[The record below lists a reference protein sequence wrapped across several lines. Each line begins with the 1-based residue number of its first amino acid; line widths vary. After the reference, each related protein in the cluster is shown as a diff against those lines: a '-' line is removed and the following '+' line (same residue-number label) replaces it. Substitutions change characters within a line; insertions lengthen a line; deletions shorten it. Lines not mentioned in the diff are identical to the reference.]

1 MISVLII
8 TKNDGDVIGDCIKS
22 VKDLADE
29 IIVVDGG
36 SEDNTVE
43 ISEKLGA
50 KVVRNPF
57 KNFSDQRNLALS
69 LAKGDW
75 VFYIDSDERAT
86 PAFISEVKNRIRAV
100 GLFDSFDR
108 AQDKSAQDKDIGGFR
123 IRRKT
128 FYLGK
133 DWGFTDKVE
142 RVFRKDKLKGWHGV
156 VHETPEFE
164 GRLETISES
173 ILHYTHRNLE
183 QMVVKTNEWSEFEA
197 DLRSKANHPKMNVF
211 RFFRVMITGFLRSYI
226 SEKGYK
232 NGTAGLIESIYQA
245 FSMFVTYV
253 KLWERIER
261 SEGARLQAK
270 RTGVGAE
277 K

>member
-8 TKNDGDVIGDCIKS
+8 TKNDGDIISECIKS
-22 VKDLADE
+22 IKDLADE

-36 SEDNTVE
+36 SRDNTIEV
-43 ISEKLGA
+43 SERLGA
-50 KVVRNPF
+50 KVVKNIF

-69 LAKGDW
+69 LAKNDW

-86 PAFISEVKNRIRAV
+86 PEFIKEVREKTRAA
-100 GLFDSFDR
+100 G
-108 AQDKSAQDKDIGGFR
+108 DIGGLR

-128 FYLGK
+128 FYFGR
-133 DWGFTDKVE
+133 DWGFSDRVE
-142 RVFRKDKLKGWHGV
+142 RIFRKDKLKGWHGV
-156 VHETPEFE
+156 VHETPAVE
-164 GRLETISES
+164 GHLETINEP

-197 DLRSKANHPKMNVF
+197 DLRAKAHHPKMNVL
-211 RFFRVMITGFLRSYI
+211 RFVRVMITGFLRSYI

-245 FSMFVTYV
+245 FSMFITYA
-253 KLWERIER
+253 KLWEKQQSR
-261 SEGARLQAK
+261 K
-270 RTGVGAE
+270 
-277 K
+277 